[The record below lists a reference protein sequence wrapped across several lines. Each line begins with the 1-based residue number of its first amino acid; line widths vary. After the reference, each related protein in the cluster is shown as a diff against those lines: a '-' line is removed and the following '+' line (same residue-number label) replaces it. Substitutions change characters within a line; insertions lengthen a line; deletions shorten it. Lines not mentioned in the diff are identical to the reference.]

1 MYRAEPGRERTV
13 QKDRALR
20 FHGLHPTAALP
31 SGGLVRG
38 RQGNLYGNTS
48 YGGDIDCELPNGCGV
63 AFEVSSTGD
72 ETVLYSFTG
81 GSDGANPHEGVFRD
95 ARGTLYGTT
104 SEGGGQGV
112 TVQVAEL
119 YSSSLTNRAT
129 RTVLYSFAGANGEPD
144 TPNGVIEDSKGNLYG
159 TTFYG
164 GDLSCGQNG
173 YGCGVVFK
181 LTP

>member
-1 MYRAEPGRERTV
+1 MPG
-13 QKDRALR
+13 
-20 FHGLHPTAALP
+20 
-31 SGGLVRG
+31 GGLIEDTK
-38 RQGNLYGNTS
+38 GNLYGSTS
-48 YGGDIDCELPNGCGV
+48 AGGDIYCQSPNGCGV
-63 AFEVSSTGD
+63 VFKLGSAGK

-81 GSDGANPHEGVFRD
+81 GSDGANPNGGVIRD
-95 ARGTLYGTT
+95 TKGNFYGAT
-104 SEGGGQGV
+104 SGGGG
-112 TVQVAEL
+112 TGCNGSGCGTIFEL
-119 YSSSLTNRAT
+119 NEAGNEN
-129 RTVLYSFAGANGEPD
+129 VLYSFAGANGEPD